1 MLKKHLLKITITT
14 ICISCLILGCSKQS
28 SNRIPFSELDFS
40 VSYED
45 MVDKLGEPVSET
57 ETYLGKSYGYQSDYL
72 SMDGQ
77 VRYTFDEAGKIASI
91 TWLYESEDGEEIT
104 GVYNDIHKQLENTY
118 GKTEEATN
126 NVTQLS
132 DIWRLDTGN
141 ITLVALVSSDY
152 NGIMYT
158 YLTPEHSTAASN

>member
-1 MLKKHLLKITITT
+1 MLKKHLMITSLVT
-14 ICISCLILGCSKQS
+14 ICFTGLIIGCSKQS
-28 SNRIPFSELDFS
+28 SDRIPFSELGFS

-45 MVDKLGEPVSET
+45 MVDKLGVPTSKT
-57 ETYLGKSYGYQSDYL
+57 ETYLGESYGYPSDYL

-77 VRYTFDEAGKIASI
+77 VRYTFDETGNIASI
-91 TWLYESEDGEEIT
+91 TWLYESVDGEEIT

-118 GKTEEATN
+118 GKTEEATD

-132 DIWRLDTGN
+132 DIWRLDSGN

-158 YLTPEHSTAASN
+158 YLTPEHSTVASN